1 MASTASSCTAPGS
14 RGRLNEGAVLASFR
28 QIREAYNKAARDSV
42 KDLAN
47 IVLERGNAVIQEE
60 AIDRGDLLSSGEVE
74 VEKERPRAV
83 VKWTAKHA
91 IFVHYGTRPHWPPLE
106 PILAWVRR
114 NLARYTNTSGNAVD
128 AIRPSG
134 RVADRTRKSPDAVIM
149 RVARAIQAKIA
160 REGTSPVPF
169 ALKGAAEAKA
179 RAPTILRDNLNNRLK
194 GM

>member
-1 MASTASSCTAPGS
+1 M
-14 RGRLNEGAVLASFR
+14 LATLR
-28 QIREAYNKAARDSV
+28 QIQEAYRKAARDTV

-60 AIDRGDLLSSGEVE
+60 AIDRGDLLASGEIE

-106 PILAWVRR
+106 PILAWVKR
-114 NLARYTNTSGNAVD
+114 NLARYTDTSGKAVD
-128 AIRPSG
+128 AIKPSG
-134 RVADRTRKSPDAVIM
+134 RMVERTRKSPDAVAM

-160 REGTSPVPF
+160 KEGTSPVPF
-169 ALKGAAEAKA
+169 AIRGAAEAKQKSSSL
-179 RAPTILRDNLNNRLK
+179 LRDNVSIYYTLK
-194 GM
+194 IFLPYTLL